1 MDDMKLY
8 GGSQPDIDSFLQTVY
23 TVTNDKG
30 MRFGIEKC
38 RVLAMLRVK

>member
-8 GGSQPDIDSFLQTVY
+8 GGSQTDIDSFLQNVY
-23 TVTNDKG
+23 TVTDDIG

-38 RVLAMLRVK
+38 RVLAMRRGK